1 MTSNINEAIAAV
13 EGSVPAEKIILH
25 YLRGTIDIDLT
36 FPANMD
42 DSDENRRATAK
53 KIVEVLQKDPN
64 IGNIEIYFHCLH

>member
-1 MTSNINEAIAAV
+1 MTSNINEAIATV

-25 YLRGTIDIDLT
+25 YLRGIIDIDLT

-53 KIVEVLQKDPN
+53 KIVEAQQKDPN